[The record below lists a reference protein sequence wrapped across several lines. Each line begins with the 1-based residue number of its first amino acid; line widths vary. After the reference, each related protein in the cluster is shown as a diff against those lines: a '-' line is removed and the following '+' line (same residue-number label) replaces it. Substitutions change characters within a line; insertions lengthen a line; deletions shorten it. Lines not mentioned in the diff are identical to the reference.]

1 MSSLSQF
8 LKTSTMFGPSG
19 FPYLPGQ
26 DVFGSGHF
34 QIIAASGNFTVPPSV
49 TAAGIR
55 VRVHGAAGS
64 GGAASNTSPGTKATG
79 GAGGGL
85 AVKIILGLSV
95 GATIVATVGLGGAA
109 VAAGS
114 GTATAGNAGQSSSF
128 GAYCSATGGAG
139 GNAHD
144 RVAVAANDREI
155 AD

>member
-79 GAGGGL
+79 GAAGGL
-85 AVKIILGLSV
+85 AVKIITGLSV
-95 GATIVATVGLGGAA
+95 GRLSSRLWALAALLLPPGPAQRRPATRANRPHSALIVQPRAA
-109 VAAGS
+109 RAAM
-114 GTATAGNAGQSSSF
+114 
-128 GAYCSATGGAG
+128 
-139 GNAHD
+139 
-144 RVAVAANDREI
+144 RRLR
-155 AD
+155 